1 MSQKRDIGQ
10 DWHARTDANHPRK
23 MRQSRCMK
31 ISFSLPANLQTETS
45 SAVAQWQSNNNVARF
60 WAHDAAVWTNP
71 DEAKWLGWLDI
82 VERQQKDLAQFR
94 ALADEVR
101 QRAFEHILLLG
112 MGGSSL
118 CPEVLSLTFGRQKGF
133 PHLQI
138 VDSTDPAQVRAVEQ
152 SVNLKKTLVIVSS
165 KSGSTLEPNILK
177 QYFFAEMQKAV
188 GAEKAGSHF
197 IAVTD
202 PGSKMEQVAK
212 ADGFWK
218 IFYGD
223 ASIGGRYSAL
233 SNFGIVPAAAMGL
246 DVGKL
251 LAQAQ
256 ASVVMSKIDKIA
268 DNPGVHLGL
277 VMGTAANAGRDKI
290 TFFFTSAEIHD
301 LGAWFEQLIAES
313 TGKEGK
319 GITPVDR
326 EAMAAPEKYG
336 SDRIFVHVRLK
347 GAANAAADAATD
359 AALEKL
365 AQAGHPVVRFEMD
378 TIYDIGQQFFVWEM
392 ATAVA
397 GAVMGINPFNQP
409 DVEASK
415 IETKRLTS
423 EYEETGK
430 LPQGEPIFADGGIS
444 VFAGKAYAAVLHGAM
459 KADKIDK
466 PDLTTMMRAHLAQLK
481 AGDYFATLAYIQMN
495 EKHVESLQHLRHE
508 IRDAKHVATCLGFG
522 PRFQHSTGQDYKGGP
537 NTGVFIQVTAD
548 HAKDLAIPEQ
558 KYTFG
563 VVIAA
568 QAAGDFAVL
577 DQRGRRALRVHLGK
591 DVDGGLKKL
600 NHAIHKALG

>member
-1 MSQKRDIGQ
+1 
-10 DWHARTDANHPRK
+10 
-23 MRQSRCMK
+23 MK
-31 ISFSLPANLQTETS
+31 ISFMLPASLQAETT
-45 SAVAQWQSNNNVARF
+45 ATVADWQSANKVARF
-60 WAHDAAVWTNP
+60 WSRDAALWTGT
-71 DEAKWLGWLDI
+71 DESKWMGWLDI

-94 ALADEVR
+94 ALAEDAR
-101 QRAFEHILLLG
+101 QSGFKHALLLG
-112 MGGSSL
+112 MGCSSL

-138 VDSTDPAQVRAVEQ
+138 VDSTDPAQIRAVEQ
-152 SVNLKKTLVIVSS
+152 SVDLKKTVVIVSS

-177 QYFFAEMQKAV
+177 QYFFAQMQKAV
-188 GAEKAGSHF
+188 GADKAGSHF

-212 ADGFWK
+212 ADNFRK

-233 SNFGIVPAAAMGL
+233 SNFGIVPAAVMGL
-246 DVGKL
+246 DVEKF
-251 LAQAQ
+251 LAQAKLSVD
-256 ASVVMSKIDKIA
+256 ASKSANIT

-277 VMGTAANAGRDKI
+277 MLGVAANAGRDKI
-290 TFFFTSAEIHD
+290 TFFTSPEIHD

-313 TGKEGK
+313 TGKQGK

-326 EAMAAPEKYG
+326 EEIASPDHYG
-336 SDRIFVHVRLK
+336 SDRIFAHIRLQ
-347 GAANAAADAATD
+347 GADNAATD
-359 AALEKL
+359 AAVEKL
-365 AQAGHPVVRFEMD
+365 AQAGHPVIRIDMAQ
-378 TIYDIGQQFFVWEM
+378 TYDMGQQFFLWEM

-397 GAVMGINPFNQP
+397 GSVIGINPFNQP

-423 EYEETGK
+423 AYEETGK
-430 LPQGEPIFADGGIS
+430 LTEDAPIFEEGGIS
-444 VFAGKAYAAVLHGAM
+444 LFSGKKYAAVLQGALPTG
-459 KADKIDK
+459 KAD
-466 PDLTTMMRAHLAQLK
+466 LTAYLRAHLSQIH

-495 EKHVESLQHLRHE
+495 DTHEAILQRFRHAV
-508 IRDAKHVATCLGFG
+508 RDAKRVATCLGFG

-537 NTGVFIQVTAD
+537 NTGVFLQVTAD
-548 HAKDLAIPEQ
+548 HAPDLEIPAQ

-568 QAAGDFAVL
+568 QAAGDLAVL
-577 DQRGRRALRVHLGK
+577 DQRGRRALRAHLGR
-591 DVDGGLKKL
+591 DVEGGLKKL
-600 NHAIHKALG
+600 NAAIHQALGLTT